1 MHSRSRSDSIMFPMK
16 NTRRNAAFALISFLA
31 LICCGIAADTSDA
44 GTQILKWKDGKKAA
58 FLLAFDDGCPSQLT
72 NVVPELEKRKIVG
85 TFYLVTG
92 NSLYANLK
100 SKWEAA
106 AKSPYIVV
114 ANHTFTHR
122 GVNNAEELEP
132 ELAKCNQVIYQMHA
146 DRKQPRLLGFGKP
159 GGVPWEVSQEE
170 LDSALSK
177 HHLVNRPPFHG
188 PPIHYKS
195 AADVVG
201 VVDAALAKGEMG
213 HLDFHGVGGDWLATP
228 LDWFAALLEK
238 LESSRDQIWI
248 TDVVSWHQYV
258 TERKS
263 ATVKVLQNDQSGIR
277 LELTSAADPL
287 LYNHPLTLTTK
298 VPAVWKD
305 CVVEQGTTKATV
317 SASDGVLQY
326 NGIPGSGEIR
336 IQPAASPNR

>member
-1 MHSRSRSDSIMFPMK
+1 MRPPHCSRS
-16 NTRRNAAFALISFLA
+16 LA
-31 LICCGIAADTSDA
+31 LICCGIAADAPVS

-100 SKWEAA
+100 SKWEAS

-122 GVNNAEELEP
+122 GVNNADGLDP
-132 ELAKCNQVIYQMHA
+132 ELAKCNEVIYQMHA

-170 LDSALSK
+170 LDSALQNTTS
-177 HHLVNRPPFHG
+177 LIVRPFTVLQSITSRPQKWWVSSMPHSRKAKWATW
-188 PPIHYKS
+188 ISMVS
-195 AADVVG
+195 AETG
-201 VVDAALAKGEMG
+201 SQ
-213 HLDFHGVGGDWLATP
+213 HR
-228 LDWFAALLEK
+228 LDWFAALIEK
-238 LESSRDQIWI
+238 LEKSRDQLWI
-248 TDVVSWHQYV
+248 TDLVSWHQY
-258 TERKS
+258 TAERKG
-263 ATVKVLQNDQSGIR
+263 AIVKVLRNDQSGIR
-277 LELTSAADPL
+277 LELTSTADPM

-298 VPAVWKD
+298 VPAEWND
-305 CVVEQGTTKATV
+305 CVVEQGATKVTV
-317 SASDGVLQY
+317 SASGGVVRY
-326 NGIPGSGEIR
+326 DAVPGAGEIR
-336 IQPAASPNR
+336 IQPTASPNR